1 MRISIKDCLD
11 HPWFVG
17 TNSAISKMRR
27 EAENENNEM
36 AKFISYSNVDA
47 NVAQQ

>member
-17 TNSAISKMRR
+17 TNSVISQMRR
-27 EAENENNEM
+27 EAVNDNNEM
-36 AKFISYSNVDA
+36 AKFISYSNVDP
-47 NVAQQ
+47 NLAQ